1 MNLLIAFTALDGINR
16 YGRTSTLTSV
26 LSGIVRHF
34 NRWRLVLSIFLL
46 VYSALLLLDLGYAAI
61 QWDET
66 SHLYNGLLLSRG
78 HLQEYIQEGSFYP
91 PLFDVTTALYF
102 KILGLSVF
110 SARLVAVTFGVL
122 SVWCVFEYAYRLY
135 GTRNAL
141 VSSVLLASM
150 PGFIVLCRMALIETM
165 LVFFFSISLLLFFS
179 WLHTNNDK
187 LLLLSGVTLGL
198 GFLVKYQILVGGI
211 VMLVSVFFLWRERI
225 LAKLGK
231 FSLLLIIAGAIA
243 LPWIFFTQRY
253 ASGTLETWLY
263 VLQVGNEERLVYSTR
278 FPLPIF
284 YFIEMTYPY
293 SDIHPVSLPI
303 YILAL
308 LGLGFWLWRRRRED
322 KFSLIWF
329 FVVYSVFTLI
339 PNKNWRYVTLVFPIL
354 AVSASDF
361 ILLVWDKAKDS
372 LRACQ
377 TSFRKTNI
385 TKVATTVF
393 IFLVMA
399 SVLYSSRDAYL
410 WIEMD
415 HHVYVPVEEASR
427 YVFEQSTLNE
437 TLIVLC
443 ESNLFNVGMVKFYLR
458 IYDPNQR
465 ALWQYPEMPIDA
477 YKPLFNETTLIER
490 CEASHAKYLLL
501 YEYDNITFFQS
512 EFGAQKILEILLITG
527 RFVIEAEFGDR
538 PRRIFIISFLST
550 SPMRANR

>member
-1 MNLLIAFTALDGINR
+1 
-16 YGRTSTLTSV
+16 LTSV

-46 VYSALLLLDLGYAAI
+46 VYSALLLLDLGYTAI

-78 HLQEYIQEGSFYP
+78 HLQEYTQEGSFYP
-91 PLFDVTTALYF
+91 PLFDVTTALYL

-135 GTRNAL
+135 GQRNAL

-187 LLLLSGVTLGL
+187 MLLLSGVTLGL

-211 VMLVSVFFLWRERI
+211 IMLVSVFFLWRERI
-225 LAKLGK
+225 LAKIGK
-231 FSLLLIIAGAIA
+231 FSLLLIIAGAFA
-243 LPWIFFTQRY
+243 LPWIVFTQKY
-253 ASGTLETWLY
+253 ASGTLEEWLY

-284 YFIEMTYPY
+284 YLIEMTYPY
-293 SDIHPVSLPI
+293 MDIHPISLPI

-339 PNKNWRYVTLVFPIL
+339 PNKNWRYVTPVFPIL
-354 AVSASDF
+354 AVAASDF
-361 ILLVWDKAKDS
+361 ILFIWDKAKDG
-372 LRACQ
+372 LRAYQ
-377 TSFRKTNI
+377 ISLHKKGI
-385 TKVATTVF
+385 TKVGTAVF
-393 IFLVMA
+393 VFLVVA
-399 SVLYSSRDAYL
+399 SVLHSSLDAYS
-410 WIEMD
+410 WVEKD
-415 HHVYVPVEEASR
+415 HVHVPVEEASR
-427 YVFEQSTLNE
+427 YVAERSALNE
-437 TLIVLC
+437 TVVVLC
-443 ESNLFNVGMVKFYLR
+443 TSNFFRVDMVKFYLQ
-458 IYDPNQR
+458 IYNPNQR
-465 ALWQYPEMPIDA
+465 LPWHYPELPVDAYMPI
-477 YKPLFNETTLIER
+477 FNETTLIER
-490 CEASHAKYLLL
+490 SEALHVRYLLL
-501 YEYDNITFFQS
+501 YEYGNITFFQS
-512 EFGAQKILEILLITG
+512 EWRANDVLEVLLNTD
-527 RFVIEAEFGDR
+527 RFAVDAELGNF
-538 PRRIFIISFLST
+538 PRRIFIMRFSST
-550 SPMRANR
+550 S

>member
-1 MNLLIAFTALDGINR
+1 VNLLIAFTALDGINR

-135 GTRNAL
+135 GPRNAL

-150 PGFIVLCRMALIETM
+150 PGFIVLCRMALIEIM

-187 LLLLSGVTLGL
+187 MLLLSGVTLGL

-211 VMLVSVFFLWRERI
+211 IMLVSVFFLWRERI

-231 FSLLLIIAGAIA
+231 FSLLLIIAGAFA
-243 LPWIFFTQRY
+243 LPWIFFTQKY
-253 ASGTLETWLY
+253 ASGTLEEWLY
-263 VLQVGNEERLVYSTR
+263 VLQVGNEERLVYSKR

-284 YFIEMTYPY
+284 YIIEMTYPY
-293 SDIHPVSLPI
+293 MDIHPISLPI

-339 PNKNWRYVTLVFPIL
+339 PNKNWRYVTPVFPIL
-354 AVSASDF
+354 AVAASDF
-361 ILLVWDKAKDS
+361 ILFIWDKAKDC
-372 LRACQ
+372 LRAYQ
-377 TSFRKTNI
+377 ISLHKKSI
-385 TKVATTVF
+385 TKVGTAVF
-393 IFLVMA
+393 VFLLVA
-399 SVLYSSRDAYL
+399 SVLHSSLDAYS
-410 WIEMD
+410 WVEKD
-415 HHVYVPVEEASR
+415 HVHVHVEEASR
-427 YVFEQSTLNE
+427 YVAERSALNE
-437 TLIVLC
+437 TVVVLC
-443 ESNLFNVGMVKFYLR
+443 TSNFFRVDMVKFYLQ
-458 IYDPNQR
+458 IYNPNQR
-465 ALWQYPEMPIDA
+465 PPWQYPELPVDAYMPI
-477 YKPLFNETTLIER
+477 FNETTLIER
-490 CEASHAKYLLL
+490 SEALHVRYLLL
-501 YEYDNITFFQS
+501 YEYGNITFFQS
-512 EFGAQKILEILLITG
+512 EWRANDVLEVLLNTD
-527 RFVIEAEFGDR
+527 RFAVDAELGNF
-538 PRRIFIISFLST
+538 PRRIFIMRFSST
-550 SPMRANR
+550 S